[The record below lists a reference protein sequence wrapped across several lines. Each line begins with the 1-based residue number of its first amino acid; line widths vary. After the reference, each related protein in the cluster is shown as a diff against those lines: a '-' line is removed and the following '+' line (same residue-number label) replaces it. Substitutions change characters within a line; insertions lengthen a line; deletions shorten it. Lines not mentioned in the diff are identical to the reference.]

1 MTKKIKRGY
10 NENDTKGIGMMMLI
24 IIFAIGIA
32 IGVVIDRR
40 ICKGASN
47 WEHLLAILGNGAA
60 YLWIFAVKGVRPES
74 FLFAVCASALMIL
87 SLVDIKTLEI
97 PLSCN
102 VTIFITGVIK
112 IFFHLEDWYVYVIGM
127 SAVSGIFLVVYFLT
141 GGKGIGGGDI
151 KLMAAA
157 GLLLGWQNIILSLFI
172 GSMAGSVIH
181 ITLMKVKG
189 KERVLAFGP
198 YLAMGIFVAML
209 YGERMIQWYVRTFLR
224 L

>member
-24 IIFAIGIA
+24 IIFVIGIA

-60 YLWIFAVKGVRPES
+60 YLWIFAVKGFGPES
-74 FLFAVCASALMIL
+74 FLFAVCVSALMIL

-127 SAVSGIFLVVYFLT
+127 AAVSGIFLVVYFLT